1 MGDLT
6 ESEVCDRAN
15 VEPAFVKELVD
26 CGVLEPELSEK
37 PYRGGDVWR
46 ARLASACVEAGL
58 PLEGIGEAIRRRLL
72 TLSMLDLPQ
81 YAHWSGYAN
90 ETYEQ
95 LAERTGLPVEFF
107 AQAHE
112 AAGFPPA
119 APTDRVREDE
129 LGSIPATQI
138 ALAFGFPMESVL
150 RVYRVYGENLRRIAQ
165 VESQQYHE
173 HIDVPLQQQ
182 GLSHAEVFAQ
192 GSAFGEQIMEVLDA
206 ALLATYHR
214 HREAAWMGDLVE
226 HIEAALD
233 EGGLDAKLKRP
244 PAMVFLD
251 LTGYTKL
258 TEERGDA
265 AAASMARALSSL
277 VSSTARRH
285 GGEAVKF
292 LGDGVM
298 FYFPDPGQA
307 VLASL
312 EMVSLTEEAGLPPAH
327 VGIASGPVIKQDGDY
342 FGRTVNLAS
351 RISGK
356 AGAREVLVAPGVAE
370 LCSDLGTEF
379 ESVGSAELKGV
390 QRPLELF
397 RATAANSK

>member
-1 MGDLT
+1 MGDVT

-15 VEPAFVKELVD
+15 VDPAFVKELVE
-26 CGVLEPELSEK
+26 CGVLEPEVGER
-37 PYRGGDVWR
+37 PYRAGDVWR
-46 ARLASACVEAGL
+46 CRLAKACVDAGL
-58 PLEGIGEAIRRRLL
+58 PLDDIGEAIHRGLL
-72 TLSMLDLPQ
+72 SLSMLDLPQ
-81 YAHWSGYAN
+81 YSHWSGYSD

-112 AAGFPPA
+112 AAGFPSVGPH
-119 APTDRVREDE
+119 DRVRQDE
-129 LGSIPATQI
+129 LASIPATQI
-138 ALAFGFPMESVL
+138 ALSFGFPMESVL
-150 RVYRVYGENLRRIAQ
+150 RVFRVYGENLRRIAQ

-233 EGGLDAKLKRP
+233 EGGLYEKLKRP

-265 AAASMARALSSL
+265 AAAEMARSLSSL

-307 VLASL
+307 IVASL
-312 EMVSLTEEAGLPPAH
+312 EMVGATESIGLPPAH
-327 VGIASGPVIKQDGDY
+327 VGIAAGPVIMQDGDY

-351 RISGK
+351 RIAGK
-356 AGAREVLVAPGVAE
+356 ASAHEVLVASDVADVCGGE
-370 LCSDLGTEF
+370 LRVEF
-379 ESVGSAELKGV
+379 IPVGPAELKGV
-390 QRPLELF
+390 ERPMELF
-397 RATAANSK
+397 RAVGG

>member
-1 MGDLT
+1 MGELT
-6 ESEVCDRAN
+6 EVEICDRAN
-15 VEPAFVKELVD
+15 VESAFVKELVD
-26 CGVLEPELSEK
+26 CGVLEPEPDAR
-37 PYRGGDVWR
+37 PYRAGDVWR
-46 ARLASACVEAGL
+46 TRLAKACVDAGL

-138 ALAFGFPMESVL
+138 ALAFGFPMDSVL

-173 HIDVPLQQQ
+173 HVDIPLQQQ
-182 GLSHAEVFAQ
+182 GLSHAEVFEQ

-214 HREAAWMGDLVE
+214 HREATWMGDLVE

-233 EGGLDAKLKRP
+233 EGGLYAKLDRP

-298 FYFPDPGQA
+298 FYFPDPGRA

-312 EMVSLTEEAGLPPAH
+312 EMVLSTEEAGLPPAH

-351 RISGK
+351 RIAGK
-356 AGAREVLVAPGVAE
+356 ASSSEVLVSADVAE
-370 LCSDLGTEF
+370 LCGGQIGVEFVPLGP
-379 ESVGSAELKGV
+379 VELKGV
-390 QRPLELF
+390 ERLTELF
-397 RATAANSK
+397 GASRSD

>member
-1 MGDLT
+1 VGDLT
-6 ESEVCDRAN
+6 EAEVCERAN

-26 CGVLEPELSEK
+26 CAVLEPEAGEK

-46 ARLASACVEAGL
+46 CRLAKASVDAGL
-58 PLEGIGEAIRRRLL
+58 PLDGIGEAIRRGLL
-72 TLSMLDLPQ
+72 SLSMLDLPQ
-81 YAHWSGYAN
+81 YSHWSGYSE

-95 LAERTGLPVEFF
+95 LAERTGLPLEFF
-107 AQAHE
+107 PQSHE
-112 AAGFPPA
+112 AAGFSPA
-119 APTDRVREDE
+119 EPTDRVRNDE

-138 ALAFGFPMESVL
+138 ALSFGFPMDSVL

-192 GSAFGEQIMEVLDA
+192 GAAFGEQIMEVLDA

-233 EGGLDAKLKRP
+233 EGGLYEKLKRP

-265 AAASMARALSSL
+265 AAAEMARSLSSL

-312 EMVSLTEEAGLPPAH
+312 EMVDSTEGAGLPPAH
-327 VGIASGPVIKQDGDY
+327 VGISAGPVIMQDGDY

-351 RISGK
+351 RIAGK
-356 AGAREVLVAPGVAE
+356 ASSREVLVTPEVADVCSQLGVEFAP
-370 LCSDLGTEF
+370 
-379 ESVGSAELKGV
+379 VGAAELKGV
-390 QRPLELF
+390 ERPVELF
-397 RATAANSK
+397 RATR

>member
-1 MGDLT
+1 LAAVGELT
-6 ESEVCDRAN
+6 EIEICDRAN

-26 CGVLEPELSEK
+26 CGVLEPEPDAR
-37 PYRGGDVWR
+37 PYRAGDVWR
-46 ARLASACVEAGL
+46 TRLAKACVDAGL

-138 ALAFGFPMESVL
+138 ALAFGFPMDSVL

-173 HIDVPLQQQ
+173 HVDIPLQQQ
-182 GLSHAEVFAQ
+182 GLSHAEVFEQ

-214 HREAAWMGDLVE
+214 HREATWMSDLVE

-233 EGGLDAKLKRP
+233 EGGLHPKLTRP
-244 PAMVFLD
+244 PAIVFLD

-265 AAASMARALSSL
+265 AAAEMARALSSL
-277 VSSTARRH
+277 VSATARRH

-298 FYFPDPGQA
+298 FYFPDPGGA

-312 EMVSLTEEAGLPPAH
+312 EMVAATEEAGLPPAH
-327 VGIASGPVIKQDGDY
+327 VGIAAGPVIMQDGDC

-351 RISGK
+351 RIAGK
-356 AGAREVLVAPGVAE
+356 ASSREVLVTSEVSDVCGELGV
-370 LCSDLGTEF
+370 EF
-379 ESVGSAELKGV
+379 DAVGGAELKGV
-390 QRPLELF
+390 AQPVELF
-397 RATAANSK
+397 RAAW

>member
-6 ESEVCDRAN
+6 EAEVCERAN

-26 CGVLEPELSEK
+26 CAVLEPEAGEK

-46 ARLASACVEAGL
+46 CRLSKACVDAGL
-58 PLEGIGEAIRRRLL
+58 PLDGIGEAIRRNLL
-72 TLSMLDLPQ
+72 SLSMLDLPQ
-81 YAHWSGYAN
+81 YSHWSGYSD

-95 LAERTGLPVEFF
+95 LAERTGLPLEFF

-112 AAGFPPA
+112 AAGFPSVEPG
-119 APTDRVREDE
+119 DRVRQDE

-138 ALAFGFPMESVL
+138 ALSFGFPMESVL

-233 EGGLDAKLKRP
+233 EGGLYEKLKRP

-265 AAASMARALSSL
+265 AAAEMARSLSSL

-307 VLASL
+307 VMASL
-312 EMVSLTEEAGLPPAH
+312 EMVDSTEGAGLPSSH
-327 VGIASGPVIKQDGDY
+327 VGIAAGPVIMQDGDY

-351 RISGK
+351 RIAGK
-356 AGAREVLVAPGVAE
+356 ASSREVLVTPEVADVCSQLGVGFAPAGP
-370 LCSDLGTEF
+370 
-379 ESVGSAELKGV
+379 AELKGV
-390 QRPLELF
+390 ERPIELF
-397 RATAANSK
+397 RATR

>member
-1 MGDLT
+1 MGELT
-6 ESEVCDRAN
+6 EVELCERAN
-15 VEPAFVKELVD
+15 VDPAFVKELVD
-26 CGVLEPELSEK
+26 CAVLEPEAGER

-46 ARLASACVEAGL
+46 ARLAKACVDAGL
-58 PLEGIGEAIRRRLL
+58 PLDSIGEAISRNLL
-72 TLSMLDLPQ
+72 SLSMLDLPQ
-81 YAHWSGYAN
+81 YSHWSGYSD

-95 LAERTGLPVEFF
+95 LAERTGLPIEFF
-107 AQAHE
+107 SEAHE
-112 AAGFPPA
+112 AAGFPPVE
-119 APTDRVREDE
+119 PGDRVRQDE
-129 LGSIPATQI
+129 LASIPATQI
-138 ALAFGFPMESVL
+138 ALSFGFPMESVL
-150 RVYRVYGENLRRIAQ
+150 RVFRVYGENLRRIAQ

-233 EGGLDAKLKRP
+233 EGGLYEKLKRP

-265 AAASMARALSSL
+265 AAAEMARSLSSL

-312 EMVSLTEEAGLPPAH
+312 EMVRLTEKSGLPPAH
-327 VGIASGPVIKQDGDY
+327 VGIAAGPVIMQDGDY

-351 RISGK
+351 RIAGK
-356 AGAREVLVAPGVAE
+356 ASSREVLVTPEVADVCSRLGVEFAPAGP
-370 LCSDLGTEF
+370 S
-379 ESVGSAELKGV
+379 ELKGV
-390 QRPLELF
+390 ERPIELF
-397 RATAANSK
+397 RATR

>member
-6 ESEVCDRAN
+6 EAEVCERAN
-15 VEPAFVKELVD
+15 VEPGFVKELVE
-26 CGVLEPELSEK
+26 CRVLEPEEGDQ

-46 ARLASACVEAGL
+46 ARLAKACIDAGL
-58 PLEGIGEAIRRRLL
+58 PLDGIGEAIRRGLL
-72 TLSMLDLPQ
+72 SLSMLDLPQ
-81 YAHWSGYAN
+81 YSHWSGYSD

-95 LAERTGLPVEFF
+95 LSARTGLPVEFF
-107 AQAHE
+107 AEAHE
-112 AAGFPPA
+112 AIGFSAPD
-119 APTDRVREDE
+119 PTDRVRYDE
-129 LGSIPATQI
+129 LGSIPAAQI
-138 ALAFGFPMESVL
+138 ALAYGFPMEAIL
-150 RVYRVYGENLRRIAQ
+150 RVYRVYGENLRRVGQVEAQ
-165 VESQQYHE
+165 VYHE
-173 HIDVPLQQQ
+173 YIDVPLQQQ

-192 GSAFGEQIMEVLDA
+192 GAAFGEEIMQVLDQ

-226 HIEAALD
+226 HSEAALD
-233 EGGLDAKLKRP
+233 EGGLYAKLARP
-244 PAMVFLD
+244 PAMAFLD

-265 AAASMARALSSL
+265 AAAEMARSLSSL

-312 EMVSLTEEAGLPPAH
+312 EMVRLTEESGLPPAH
-327 VGIASGPVIKQDGDY
+327 VGIASGPVIQQDGDY

-351 RISGK
+351 RIAGK
-356 AGAREVLVAPGVAE
+356 AGAREVLVAPEVAK
-370 LCSDLGTEF
+370 LCGDDLAVEF
-379 ESVGSAELKGV
+379 APVGRADLKGV
-390 QRPLELF
+390 ERTVELF
-397 RATAANSK
+397 RSTAIR

>member
-1 MGDLT
+1 MGELT
-6 ESEVCDRAN
+6 EVELCERAN

-26 CGVLEPELSEK
+26 CAVLEPEAGER

-46 ARLASACVEAGL
+46 CRLAKACVDAGL
-58 PLEGIGEAIRRRLL
+58 PLGGIGKAIHRNLL
-72 TLSMLDLPQ
+72 SLSMLDLPQ
-81 YAHWSGYAN
+81 YSHWSGYSD

-95 LAERTGLPVEFF
+95 LAERTGLPLEFF

-112 AAGFPPA
+112 AAGFPSVEPG
-119 APTDRVREDE
+119 DRVRQDE

-138 ALAFGFPMESVL
+138 ALSFGFPMESVL

-173 HIDVPLQQQ
+173 HVDVPLQRQ

-192 GSAFGEQIMEVLDA
+192 GTAFGEQIMEVLDA

-233 EGGLDAKLKRP
+233 EGGLYEKLKRP

-251 LTGYTKL
+251 LTGYTRL

-265 AAASMARALSSL
+265 AAAEMARSLSSL
-277 VSSTARRH
+277 VSSTARSH

-298 FYFPDPGQA
+298 LYFPDPGQA

-312 EMVSLTEEAGLPPAH
+312 EMVDSTEGAGLPPAH
-327 VGIASGPVIKQDGDY
+327 GGIAAGPVIMQDGDY

-351 RISGK
+351 RIAGK
-356 AGAREVLVAPGVAE
+356 ASSREVLVTPEVADVCSQLGVEFAPAGP
-370 LCSDLGTEF
+370 
-379 ESVGSAELKGV
+379 AELKGV
-390 QRPLELF
+390 ERPIELF
-397 RATAANSK
+397 RVTR

>member
-1 MGDLT
+1 MGELT
-6 ESEVCDRAN
+6 EVELCERAN
-15 VEPAFVKELVD
+15 VDPAFVKELVD
-26 CGVLEPELSEK
+26 CAVLEPEAGER

-46 ARLASACVEAGL
+46 ARLAKACVDAGL
-58 PLEGIGEAIRRRLL
+58 PLDGIGEAISRNLL
-72 TLSMLDLPQ
+72 SLSMLDLPQ
-81 YAHWSGYAN
+81 YSHWSGYSD

-95 LAERTGLPVEFF
+95 LAERTGLPIEFF
-107 AQAHE
+107 SEAHE
-112 AAGFPPA
+112 AAGFPPVE
-119 APTDRVREDE
+119 PGDRVRQDE
-129 LGSIPATQI
+129 LASIPATQI
-138 ALAFGFPMESVL
+138 ALSFGFPMESVL
-150 RVYRVYGENLRRIAQ
+150 RVFRVYGENLRRIAQ

-233 EGGLDAKLKRP
+233 EGGLYEKLKRP

-265 AAASMARALSSL
+265 AAAEMARSLSSL

-312 EMVSLTEEAGLPPAH
+312 EMVRLTEESGLPPAH
-327 VGIASGPVIKQDGDY
+327 VGIAAGPVIMQDGDY

-351 RISGK
+351 RIAGK
-356 AGAREVLVAPGVAE
+356 ASSREVLVTPEVADVCSRLGVEFAPAGP
-370 LCSDLGTEF
+370 S
-379 ESVGSAELKGV
+379 ELKGV
-390 QRPLELF
+390 ERPIELF
-397 RATAANSK
+397 RATR

>member
-1 MGDLT
+1 MGELT
-6 ESEVCDRAN
+6 EVELCERAN
-15 VEPAFVKELVD
+15 VDPAFVKELVD
-26 CGVLEPELSEK
+26 CAVLEPEAGER

-46 ARLASACVEAGL
+46 ARLAKACVDAGL
-58 PLEGIGEAIRRRLL
+58 PLDGIGEAISRNLL
-72 TLSMLDLPQ
+72 SLSMLDLPQ
-81 YAHWSGYAN
+81 YSHWSGYSD

-95 LAERTGLPVEFF
+95 LAERTGLPIEFF
-107 AQAHE
+107 SEAHE
-112 AAGFPPA
+112 AAGFPPVE
-119 APTDRVREDE
+119 PGDRVRQDE
-129 LGSIPATQI
+129 LASIPATQI
-138 ALAFGFPMESVL
+138 ALSFGFPMESVL
-150 RVYRVYGENLRRIAQ
+150 RVFRVYGENLRRIAQ

-233 EGGLDAKLKRP
+233 EGGLYEKLKRP
-244 PAMVFLD
+244 SAMVFLD

-265 AAASMARALSSL
+265 AAAEMARSLSSL

-312 EMVSLTEEAGLPPAH
+312 EMVRLTEESGLPPAH
-327 VGIASGPVIKQDGDY
+327 VGIAAGPVIMQDGDY

-351 RISGK
+351 RIAGK
-356 AGAREVLVAPGVAE
+356 ASSREVLVTPEVADVCSRLGVEFAPAGP
-370 LCSDLGTEF
+370 S
-379 ESVGSAELKGV
+379 ELKGV
-390 QRPLELF
+390 ERPIELF
-397 RATAANSK
+397 RATR

>member
-6 ESEVCDRAN
+6 EAEVCDRAN

-26 CGVLEPELSEK
+26 CGVLEPEADEK

-46 ARLASACVEAGL
+46 CRLAKACVDAGL
-58 PLEGIGEAIRRRLL
+58 PLEGIGEAISRNLL
-72 TLSMLDLPQ
+72 SLSMLDLPQ
-81 YAHWSGYAN
+81 YSNWSGFTDEN
-90 ETYEQ
+90 YEQ
-95 LAERTGLPVEFF
+95 LAERTGLPIEFF
-107 AQAHE
+107 EQAHE
-112 AAGFPPA
+112 AAGFPPG

-138 ALAFGFPMESVL
+138 ALAFGFPMDSVL
-150 RVYRVYGENLRRIAQ
+150 RVYRVYGENLRRIAL
-165 VESQQYHE
+165 VETQQYHE
-173 HIDVPLQQQ
+173 HVDIPLQEQ
-182 GLSHAEVFAQ
+182 GLSHAEVFER
-192 GSAFGEQIMEVLDA
+192 GGPFGEQIMEVLDA

-233 EGGLDAKLKRP
+233 EGGLYAKLARP

-265 AAASMARALSSL
+265 AAAEMARSLSSL

-312 EMVSLTEEAGLPPAH
+312 EMVRLTEESGLPPAH

-351 RISGK
+351 RIAGR
-356 AGAREVLVAPGVAE
+356 AGAREVLVAREVAE
-370 LCSDLGTEF
+370 VCSGEIGVDF
-379 ESVGSAELKGV
+379 APVGAAELKGV
-390 QRPLELF
+390 ERPVELF
-397 RATAANSK
+397 QASPRS